1 MNLRLLGFL
10 IITGL
15 CLSAFSCKNS
25 TEPEAKKPQAPD
37 STSQDFTFEVKRF
50 GRPGPT
56 SLLNDVWIFNE
67 NDIWAT
73 GTLSLKDTT
82 AETGSQ
88 IYNIMHWNGK
98 EWKGINK
105 EYVELE
111 GIWGFPG
118 KTFIASGGVWILED
132 DSLKRQTIDK
142 PLNGQLIHYLWA
154 SAEDNVWGV
163 GPWGGIIHFDGKTW
177 TKVDFDRQ
185 WYFYSITGSKT
196 TGVAYALA
204 LNSQYQTIIVKLQ
217 NSIAEVIY
225 RSASQ
230 NTEFNGWTLTLA
242 NEKELYIGNNP
253 IWKFNIETKAMKVL
267 FYPSE
272 YTSIGASF
280 AVSPIDIYFYG
291 INYTSDVLIHYNGKR
306 FKEFALPVHSD
317 NPKGIKATSAIAA
330 AVSLAE
336 NQAQIITIKR
346 R

>member
-1 MNLRLLGFL
+1 MILRLLGFL

-15 CLSAFSCKNS
+15 CLSAFSCKSS

-56 SLLNDVWIFNE
+56 SVFNDVWIFNE
-67 NDIWAT
+67 NDIWACGDVPT
-73 GTLSLKDTT
+73 GDSLD
-82 AETGSQ
+82 G
-88 IYNIMHWNGK
+88 NLMHWNGRY
-98 EWKGINK
+98 WKGLRNSYAEVYSIGHDGTRFYLAN
-105 EYVELE
+105 
-111 GIWGFPG
+111 
-118 KTFIASGGVWILED
+118 GGVARVENGKYEFITSYKGGTFTQGQRVTQLWIGSPEN
-132 DSLKRQTIDK
+132 I
-142 PLNGQLIHYLWA
+142 WA
-154 SAEDNVWGV
+154 V
-163 GPWGGIIHFDGKTW
+163 GPWGTIVCFNGKEW
-177 TKVDFDRQ
+177 TKLNFDTQ

-204 LNSQYQTIIVKLQ
+204 RNSQYQTIIVKLQ

-225 RSASQ
+225 KSASQ

-291 INYTSDVLIHYNGKR
+291 INWTNDVMIHYNGKR
-306 FKEFALPVHSD
+306 FKEFILPVHSD
-317 NPKGIKATSAIAA
+317 NPKGIKATSTIAA